1 MKNRKLP
8 LRKCVI
14 TGQQH
19 PKQDLIRVVKNK
31 ENQVFVDH
39 TGKINGRGAY
49 LLKDHKV
56 IKKAIKSKKLDR
68 HLGIQIPDSIY
79 EELLGLFDE

>member
-1 MKNRKLP
+1 MKKRKLP

-19 PKQDLIRVVKNK
+19 PKQDLLRVVKNK
-31 ENQVFVDH
+31 DNQVFVDQ

-49 LLKDHKV
+49 LLKDITV

-68 HLGIQIPDSIY
+68 HLETQIPDSIY